1 MDHTPVDWVNALGQS
16 EVYVCLTDASG
27 RRTLTTGPIE
37 RWLEQD
43 PNLLDG
49 DAPFDRDGRS
59 WEATATRQRSGAVM
73 HVVKPSTH
81 HAAIHNEQSRI
92 LQPLIESAPVAIL
105 TLDLQMRVTMW
116 NPACERIFGWT
127 AAEVIGQP
135 YPLVP
140 PEEWD
145 QFQEFFQSVVD
156 GRGFNGIEARR
167 RHSDGSP
174 VYIAIST
181 APVRSDDG
189 DVIGAMAILE
199 DITQRKHL
207 EEQYRQATKLE
218 AIGRLAGGIA
228 HDFNNLLTVIL
239 GYSDGLEE
247 VESKGELR
255 EAADAIQLA
264 ADRAAALT
272 QQLLA
277 FSRKQV
283 MKTEIIDLSEVVRQ
297 TMKMTA
303 RLIRSNIEVLI
314 ELDEQP
320 VWVDADPVQ
329 IEQALIN
336 LVTNAC
342 DAMPQGGK
350 LHLETSRIEIVEQP
364 WAQLV
369 VTDTG
374 EGIDAE
380 TAAHIFDPF
389 FTTKEVGKGT
399 GLGLASV
406 HGVARQSGGDVT
418 VKSSPGAGAT
428 FCMQLPLLDTPPDE
442 ADTATASEDRKQIA
456 NILLAE
462 DNDDVRR
469 ILTRMLRVVG
479 HRVTA
484 ATNGKEALELAQ
496 QSPDDIDLLITDV
509 VMPGIN
515 GGELA
520 KRIRERIPAIK
531 VLFVSGYADDEGLR
545 RNAPDGAQILQ
556 KPFTLN
562 GIRAAIAKLLATP

>member
-59 WEATATRQRSGAVM
+59 WNVTATRQRSGAVM

-81 HAAIHNEQSRI
+81 HAAINSEQSRI

-145 QFQEFFQSVVD
+145 QFQEFFQSVVE
-156 GRGFNGIEARR
+156 GHGFNGIEAQR

-297 TMKMTA
+297 TMKMTT
-303 RLIRSNIEVLI
+303 RLIRSNIEVSV

-350 LHLETSRIEIVEQP
+350 LHLETSRIESLEQP

-442 ADTATASEDRKQIA
+442 VDTATASEDRKQIA